1 MFNSDSHLFRCFFYK
16 VISNLIIN
24 SENLIAASQEKYR
37 YAEKMLVST
46 IDMVDRSSTK
56 IITSLKSLSE
66 SFLTSGRLDAEYYQP
81 IYDDY
86 KAALKTEDTVYTLC
100 NLYDKNFVPKDD
112 VEYAYIE
119 LANVGNSGDI
129 NDVDSVLGKNLPSR
143 ARRKV
148 KSGQV
153 IIASVEGS
161 LQSCALITDEYSGAL
176 CSTGF
181 YVVDSDYINPESL
194 LVLFKSKPI
203 QALLKQRCS
212 GTILTAI
219 TKDEF
224 LSMPLPKI
232 EQSVQKQIATK
243 VQESFALRH
252 QSEQLLE
259 NAKRAVEIAIELGEE
274 KAMKWL
280 KGKNAEV

>member
-1 MFNSDSHLFRCFFYK
+1 
-16 VISNLIIN
+16 
-24 SENLIAASQEKYR
+24 
-37 YAEKMLVST
+37 MLVST

-280 KGKNAEV
+280 KGKNAEA